1 MKLTVMTEGVMIGPL
16 AQHWL
21 VTRGALLELA
31 SMGKSIHLVVETE
44 MNVSLTLRCLIQLT
58 ESG

>member
-1 MKLTVMTEGVMIGPL
+1 MTEGVMIGPL

-31 SMGKSIHLVVETE
+31 SMGKFIHLVVETE